1 MSGQRLTVPEPEIK
15 LYKQGFEAASDLGRA
30 SDGKKLSD
38 LVERIEEPMV
48 IAVDAPWGAG
58 KSVFLKCWVGAH
70 TKDNGGE
77 ATTVYFD
84 AFKNDFMGDP
94 LVSIFKEVS
103 DRIESLKPKT
113 ADEAEQQ
120 RIAKLKAL
128 SGKAK
133 KYAPI
138 LGRAA
143 LRLALGTAA
152 TEAIMDIE
160 NPDES
165 SLDEMLENASSEA
178 AKAIG
183 SFWQAEDTRTQAM
196 DGFRTYLTELA
207 AEQKLVIVVDELDR
221 CRPDYA
227 LNLLEVIKH
236 FFNVPNVHFV
246 LGVNLTELENSV
258 RARYGAGAN
267 ASKYLQKFYRI
278 RMPLP
283 LKAGTRDT
291 AGKLYTYFKK
301 QALELGMQNENYLF
315 AFEVYFKAFQH
326 LPNFSLRDTNT
337 ILTDAMLCSTA
348 SKNAARLEWY
358 LSAGLIALKTI
369 SPSALKSLRTLQTF
383 PPSLKEQIFSQ
394 LGFNRYLGAEPP
406 EQAFNKILMPNELD
420 LAILSWEWLFAQDP
434 AAHVNKEVLDR
445 GLTNSAPS
453 SKRHYLDT
461 LIQNSVD
468 TFEFVKEN

>member
-1 MSGQRLTVPEPEIK
+1 MSGQRLTVPEPEIE
-15 LYKQGFEAASDLGRA
+15 LYQDGFEVKEGGVSDLGRA
-30 SDGKKLSD
+30 SDGEKLSD
-38 LVERIEEPMV
+38 LVEKIKEPMV

-58 KSVFLKCWVGAH
+58 KSVFLKCWVGEH
-70 TKDNGGE
+70 IKEKHGNE

-113 ADEAEQQ
+113 ANEAEQQ

-128 SGKAK
+128 SNKAK

-143 LRLALGTAA
+143 LRLAVGTVA

-165 SLDEMLENASSEA
+165 TLDEMLENAGSEA

-183 SFWQAEDTRTQAM
+183 SFWQAEETRTQAM
-196 DGFRTYLTELA
+196 DGFRTYLTDLA
-207 AEQKLVIVVDELDR
+207 AEQKLAIVVDELDR

-258 RARYGAGAN
+258 RARYGAGVN
-267 ASKYLQKFYRI
+267 AGLYLQKFVTVTMRLSNARI
-278 RMPLP
+278 TSAGSRSYVDYFGNVAEKLGLP
-283 LKAGTRDT
+283 SNFLR
-291 AGKLYTYFKK
+291 Y
-301 QALELGMQNENYLF
+301 QARAYLEHMGSNTDI
-315 AFEVYFKAFQH
+315 
-326 LPNFSLRDTNT
+326 SLRN
-337 ILTDAMLCSTA
+337 IEHFV
-348 SKNAARLEWY
+348 RL
-358 LSAGLIALKTI
+358 LII
-369 SPSALKSLRTLQTF
+369 SPWAIDLDYDWRTHQN
-383 PPSLKEQIFSQ
+383 LKETIRIGLLLMKAVAPELISKVSSGTIQFSEINHFFNLPDPRDATRSGEQISISWRICYFETMTMD
-394 LGFNRYLGAEPP
+394 FWHEYLQENIHILNEYGAQTPI
-406 EQAFNKILMPNELD
+406 QILKDYVEVF
-420 LAILSWEWLFAQDP
+420 EWDA
-434 AAHVNKEVLDR
+434 
-445 GLTNSAPS
+445 
-453 SKRHYLDT
+453 
-461 LIQNSVD
+461 
-468 TFEFVKEN
+468 

>member
-15 LYKQGFEAASDLGRA
+15 LYEQGFEAASDLGREP
-30 SDGKKLSD
+30 DGKKLSD

-70 TKDNGGE
+70 VKDNEGA

-165 SLDEMLENASSEA
+165 SLDEMLANASSEA

-183 SFWQAEDTRTQAM
+183 SFWQAEETRTQAM

-258 RARYGAGAN
+258 RARYGTEVNAGL
-267 ASKYLQKFYRI
+267 YLQKFVTVT
-278 RMPLP
+278 MPLP
-283 LKAGTRDT
+283 VRNRDLRWDANAKHFQNISASMGLLIANSRPDALWQAMEATIKDIAPNDLTLRSVEKMSTLLACRSHVSSYDWDAMGHDTLRACLILLKVCFPKIYRRILLREASFEEIITTLGMSDPRNIATTGQHYAFLAFGHIFQELDESAAERGEKLFIGHWGTDET
-291 AGKLYTYFKK
+291 FKK
-301 QALELGMQNENYLF
+301 MPAPQILQKLAMEELE
-315 AFEVYFKAFQH
+315 VFQ
-326 LPNFSLRDTNT
+326 LPS
-337 ILTDAMLCSTA
+337 
-348 SKNAARLEWY
+348 
-358 LSAGLIALKTI
+358 
-369 SPSALKSLRTLQTF
+369 
-383 PPSLKEQIFSQ
+383 
-394 LGFNRYLGAEPP
+394 
-406 EQAFNKILMPNELD
+406 
-420 LAILSWEWLFAQDP
+420 
-434 AAHVNKEVLDR
+434 
-445 GLTNSAPS
+445 
-453 SKRHYLDT
+453 
-461 LIQNSVD
+461 
-468 TFEFVKEN
+468 